1 MRVTVLGS
9 GSRGNAIL
17 LEEGTTRVLVDAG
30 FAPRTLLAR
39 FRLAGVA
46 PESVSHVVVTHE
58 HGDHLKGVASAA
70 AKWGW
75 TVLATAGTR
84 AAAPEL
90 AAVEGLQ
97 VETIRAGVPV
107 AAAGIELLPL
117 RIPHDAAEPV
127 ALVATA
133 TGSGARVG
141 IATDLGTM
149 PASTLEALREVE
161 ILVLESNHDGEMLR
175 HGPYPPSV
183 QRRIGGGHGHLSND
197 AAAAAAKAL
206 VHRGL
211 RHVVLAHLS
220 EKCNTPRHAMQ
231 AVGDALRTTRFRGT
245 LRAAKQDAVLPA
257 IETSGGSAGQLAL
270 AL

>member
-30 FAPRTLLAR
+30 FSPRTLLAR
-39 FRLAGVA
+39 FRLAGIA

-58 HGDHLKGVASAA
+58 HGDHLKGVAAA
-70 AKWGW
+70 ATKWGW

-90 AAVEGLQ
+90 AGVPS
-97 VETIRAGVPV
+97 ETIRAGVPV
-107 AAAGIELLPL
+107 TAEGIELLPL

-149 PASTLEALREVE
+149 PTATLEALREVE
-161 ILVLESNHDGEMLR
+161 ILVVESNHDGELLR
-175 HGPYPPSV
+175 NGPYPHSV
-183 QRRIGGGHGHLSND
+183 QRRIGGGHGHLSN
-197 AAAAAAKAL
+197 AAAAAATRAL

-220 EKCNTPRHAMQ
+220 EKCNTPGHAMQ

-245 LRAAKQDAVLPA
+245 LRAAKQDAVLPT
-257 IETSGGSAGQLAL
+257 IETSGASAGQLAL

>member
-1 MRVTVLGS
+1 MRLTVLGS

-17 LEEGTTRVLVDAG
+17 LEEGATKVLVDAG
-30 FAPRTLLAR
+30 FSLRTLVQR

-46 PESVSHVVVTHE
+46 PESVSHVLVTHE
-58 HGDHLKGVASAA
+58 HGDHLKGVAAA
-70 AKWGW
+70 AARWGW

-90 AAVEGLQ
+90 AGLT

-107 AAAGIELLPL
+107 AAHGLELLPL
-117 RIPHDAAEPV
+117 RVPHDAAEPV

-133 TGSGARVG
+133 TASGARVG

-149 PASTLEALREVE
+149 PPSTLEALRAVE
-161 ILVLESNHDGEMLR
+161 ILVVESNHDGELLR

-183 QRRIGGGHGHLSND
+183 QRRIAGGHGHLSND
-197 AAAAAAKAL
+197 AAASAVKAL

-220 EKCNTPRHAMQ
+220 EKCNTPRHAME
-231 AVGDALRTTRFRGT
+231 AVGDALRTTRFKGT
-245 LRAAKQDAVLPA
+245 LRAAKQDLPLPA
-257 IETSGGSAGQLAL
+257 IETSGASAGQLAL